1 MTHSRPL
8 LALATALLLGAPACA
23 ATPAATAPATTA
35 PPAAAAPGPI
45 PVYTLDGPGGL
56 KPTDVEWHAESR
68 TFFVSTFNQGA
79 LFQGRLDDPR
89 TPAFLQAQPGQ
100 TADSMRVAGGRI
112 YVCAGIEAQIRVYD
126 IATRQRTGTFEVGSG
141 GHVIDAEV
149 TGTGDVYV
157 TDAMLP
163 MLWHLTPDQVAAGSG
178 TAQGIPVTPEIPI
191 HGDTNLFGIVALNDH
206 RLVVGHRA
214 DGQLYRIDLDDSGG
228 RTIVPITGAAVPLAG
243 GIALDGERLVVTDGA
258 GLTVLALDD
267 DARTATVIDQIRDPA
282 FHDTTSVA
290 VADDRYLVVS
300 FDTRT
305 PDTVVS
311 VAARR

>member
-228 RTIVPITGAAVPLAG
+228 RTIVPIAGAKVPLNG
-243 GIALDGERLVVTDGA
+243 GMALDGDRLVVADQKGVA
-258 GLTVLALDD
+258 VLALGD
-267 DARTATVIDQIRDPA
+267 DAGTATLVQQIDDPSIREPA
-282 FHDTTSVA
+282 SVT
-290 VADDRYLVVS
+290 VADGRYLVVG
-300 FDTRT
+300 FAKQA
-305 PDTVVS
+305 PDTVTS
-311 VAARR
+311 LPAKR